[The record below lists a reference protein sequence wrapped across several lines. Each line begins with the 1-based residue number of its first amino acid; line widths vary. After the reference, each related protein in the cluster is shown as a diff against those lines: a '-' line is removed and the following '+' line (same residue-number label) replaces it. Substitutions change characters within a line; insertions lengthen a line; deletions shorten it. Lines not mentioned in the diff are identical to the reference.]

1 MAIWSVPWASVW
13 AQTTHDTLTT
23 NVNASWQLLQTWLDR
38 TVLENFEP
46 NLRFYDMWEKPA
58 RQSGYNTLAWTRCNK
73 LTVTPTNALLTE
85 WVTPDDTAITFTTI
99 SLTANQYGMY
109 AVISDILEDVSPVP
123 MVANALKV
131 IWANMARIIDQVIQG
146 VVGAWANVIYAGSAT
161 SRATLATTD
170 LMTPT
175 LLAKANA
182 FLSTKAAPVF
192 GDGYIAVMHPNVIFD
207 LQTWTATG
215 WFMDLSKYTE
225 SGRAQLVNGEIG
237 KIFNVRVVSSPFIQ
251 TFASTVTV
259 YPTYVMWKGA
269 YWVADLQG
277 LRSYMVG
284 DGASKSDPLA
294 QRRYVGAKVAFNAI
308 ILQPDALVRIE
319 SASSLSYQW

>member
-1 MAIWSVPWASVW
+1 MAVTMT
-13 AQTTHDTLTT
+13 QTS
-23 NVNASWQLLQTWLDR
+23 NINASGQLLQIWLDR

-58 RQSGYNTLAWTRCNK
+58 RPAGYNTLAWTRCNK
-73 LTVTPTNALLTE
+73 LTVTPAQASLTE
-85 WVTPDDTAITFTTI
+85 GVTPDDTAVTFTTI

-109 AVISDILEDVSPVP
+109 AIITDILEDVSPVP
-123 MVANALKV
+123 MVANAAKV
-131 IWANMARIIDQVIQG
+131 IWANMARIIDQVIQN
-146 VVGAWANVIYAGSAT
+146 VLAAWTNVIYAGTATARASLSA
-161 SRATLATTD
+161 SD

-192 GDGYIAVMHPNVIFD
+192 GDGYIAVMHPNVLFD
-207 LQTWTATG
+207 LQTGTATG
-215 WFMDLSKYTE
+215 AFLDLSKYTE
-225 SGRAQLVNGEIG
+225 SGRALIVNGEVG
-237 KIFNVRVVSSPFIQ
+237 KLFNIRVVTSSFIQ

-294 QRRYVGAKVAFNAI
+294 QRRYVWAKVAFNSI
-308 ILQPDALVRIE
+308 ILQQDALVRIE
-319 SASSLSYQW
+319 SASSLSYSW

>member
-1 MAIWSVPWASVW
+1 MALTIT
-13 AQTTHDTLTT
+13 QTS
-23 NVNASWQLLQTWLDR
+23 NINASGQLLQIWLDR

-58 RQSGYNTLAWTRCNK
+58 RPAGYNTLAWTRCNK
-73 LTVTPTNALLTE
+73 LTLTPAQATLTE

-109 AVISDILEDVSPVP
+109 AIITDILEDVSPVP
-123 MVANALKV
+123 MVSNALKV
-131 IWANMARIIDQVIQG
+131 IGENMARIIDQSIQG
-146 VVGAWANVIYAGSAT
+146 VLSAGTNVIYAGTAAN
-161 SRATLATTD
+161 RAALAATD

-207 LQTWTATG
+207 LQTWTAT
-215 WFMDLSKYTE
+215 WAFIDLSKYTE
-225 SGRAQLVNGEIG
+225 SGRELLVKGEIW
-237 KIFNVRVVSSPFIQ
+237 KIFNIRVVSSAFIQ

-259 YPTYVMWKGA
+259 YPT
-269 YWVADLQG
+269 
-277 LRSYMVG
+277 
-284 DGASKSDPLA
+284 
-294 QRRYVGAKVAFNAI
+294 
-308 ILQPDALVRIE
+308 
-319 SASSLSYQW
+319 

>member
-1 MAIWSVPWASVW
+1 MAIWSNNL
-13 AQTTHDTLTT
+13 QTTTNDTTT
-23 NVNASWQLLQTWLDR
+23 ANVNLSWQLLQTWLDR

-58 RQSGYNTLAWTRCNK
+58 RPAGYNTLAWTRCNK
-73 LTVTPTNALLTE
+73 LTVTPTNATLTE
-85 WVTPDDTAITFTTI
+85 WVTPDDVAINFTTI

-109 AVISDILEDVSPVP
+109 AIISDILEDVSPVP
-123 MVANALKV
+123 MVANAAKV
-131 IWANMARIIDQVIQG
+131 IWANMARIIDEVIQG
-146 VVGAWANVIYAGSAT
+146 VLALGTNVIYAWAAT
-161 SRATLATTD
+161 TRATIAATDLLTTTD
-170 LMTPT
+170 
-175 LLAKANA
+175 LAKANA

-192 GDGYIAVMHPNVIFD
+192 GDGYIAVMHPNVLFD
-207 LQTWTATG
+207 LQTGTATG
-215 WFMDLSKYTE
+215 AFLDLSKYTE
-225 SGRAQLVNGEIG
+225 SGRALIVNGEVG
-237 KIFNVRVVSSPFIQ
+237 KIFNVRVVTSSYIQ

-294 QRRYVGAKVAFNAI
+294 QRRYVWAKVAFNAI
-308 ILQPDALVRIE
+308 ILQQDALVRIE
-319 SASSLSYQW
+319 SASSLSYTW

>member
-1 MAIWSVPWASVW
+1 MA
-13 AQTTHDTLTT
+13 LTIT
-23 NVNASWQLLQTWLDR
+23 SRSNINASGQLLQTWLDR

-58 RQSGYNTLAWTRCNK
+58 RPAGYNTLAWTRCNK
-73 LTVTPTNALLTE
+73 LTVSPATASLTE

-109 AVISDILEDVSPVP
+109 AIITDILEDVSPVP
-123 MVANALKV
+123 MVSNALKV
-131 IWANMARIIDQVIQG
+131 IGQNMARIIDQVIQG
-146 VVGAWANVIYAGSAT
+146 VLAAGTNVIYPGTISA
-161 SRATLATTD
+161 RASISASD
-170 LMTPT
+170 LMTAT

-192 GDGYIAVMHPNVIFD
+192 WDGYVAVMHPNIIFD
-207 LQTWTATG
+207 LQTGTAT
-215 WFMDLSKYTE
+215 WAFMDLSKYTE
-225 SGRAQLVNGEIG
+225 AGRAQLVKGEIG

-269 YWVADLQG
+269 YGVADLQG

-294 QRRYVGAKVAFNAI
+294 QRRYVWAKVAFNAI
-308 ILQPDALVRIE
+308 ILQQDALVRIE
-319 SASSLSYQW
+319 SASSLSYAW

>member
-1 MAIWSVPWASVW
+1 MAIWSNNL
-13 AQTTHDTLTT
+13 QTTTNDTTT
-23 NVNASWQLLQTWLDR
+23 ANVNLSWQLLQTWLDR

-58 RQSGYNTLAWTRCNK
+58 RPAGYNTLAWTRCNK
-73 LTVTPTNALLTE
+73 LTVTPTNATLTE
-85 WVTPDDTAITFTTI
+85 WVTPDDVAINFTTI

-109 AVISDILEDVSPVP
+109 AIISDILEDVSPVP
-123 MVANALKV
+123 MVANAAKV
-131 IWANMARIIDQVIQG
+131 IWANMARIIDEVIQW
-146 VVGAWANVIYAGSAT
+146 VLALWTNVIYAGSAT
-161 SRATLATTD
+161 TRATIAATDLLTTTD
-170 LMTPT
+170 
-175 LLAKANA
+175 LAKANA

-192 GDGYIAVMHPNVIFD
+192 GDGYIAVMHPNVLFD
-207 LQTWTATG
+207 LQTGTATG
-215 WFMDLSKYTE
+215 AFLDLSKYTE
-225 SGRAQLVNGEIG
+225 SGRALIVNGEVG
-237 KIFNVRVVSSPFIQ
+237 KIFNVRVVTSSYIQ

-294 QRRYVGAKVAFNAI
+294 QRRYVWAKVAFNAI
-308 ILQPDALVRIE
+308 ILQQDALVRIE
-319 SASSLSYQW
+319 SASSLSYTW

>member
-1 MAIWSVPWASVW
+1 MAIWSNNLQTTTNDTTTASVNN
-13 AQTTHDTLTT
+13 TG
-23 NVNASWQLLQTWLDR
+23 QLLQIWLDR

-58 RQSGYNTLAWTRCNK
+58 RPAGYNTLSWTRCDK
-73 LTVTPTNALLTE
+73 LTVTPATATLTE

-109 AVISDILEDVSPVP
+109 AIISDILEDVSPVP

-131 IWANMARIIDQVIQG
+131 IGENMARIIDEVIQWVLAAG
-146 VVGAWANVIYAGSAT
+146 TNVIYAGSAT
-161 SRATLATTD
+161 SRATITAADLLTATD
-170 LMTPT
+170 
-175 LLAKANA
+175 LAKANA

-192 GDGYIAVMHPNVIFD
+192 WDGYIAVMHPNVIFD
-207 LQTWTATG
+207 VQTGTAT
-215 WFMDLSKYTE
+215 WAFMDLSKYTE
-225 SGRAQLVNGEIG
+225 AGRAQLVKGEIG
-237 KIFNVRVVSSPFIQ
+237 KIFNIRVVSSSFIQ
-251 TFASTVTV
+251 TFTSWVTV

-269 YWVADLQG
+269 YGVADLQG

-294 QRRYVGAKVAFNAI
+294 QRRYVWAKVAFNAI
-308 ILQPDALVRIE
+308 ILQEDALVRIE
-319 SASSLSYQW
+319 SASSLSYTW

>member
-1 MAIWSVPWASVW
+1 MS
-13 AQTTHDTLTT
+13 LTIT
-23 NVNASWQLLQTWLDR
+23 SRSNINASWQLLQTWLDR

-58 RQSGYNTLAWTRCNK
+58 RPAGYNTLAWTRCNK
-73 LTVTPTNALLTE
+73 LTVSPASASLTE

-109 AVISDILEDVSPVP
+109 AIITDVLEDVSPVP
-123 MVANALKV
+123 MVSNALKV
-131 IWANMARIIDQVIQG
+131 IGENMARIIDQVIQWVLAAG
-146 VVGAWANVIYAGSAT
+146 TNVIYPGTISA
-161 SRATLATTD
+161 RANIAATD

-182 FLSTKAAPVF
+182 FLSTKAAPVYW
-192 GDGYIAVMHPNVIFD
+192 DGYIAVMHPNVIFD
-207 LQTWTATG
+207 VQTGTAT
-215 WFMDLSKYTE
+215 WAFIDLSKYTE
-225 SGRAQLVNGEIG
+225 AGRNQLVKGEIG
-237 KIFNVRVVSSPFIQ
+237 KIFNIRVVASPFIQ

-269 YWVADLQG
+269 YGVADLQG

-294 QRRYVGAKVAFNAI
+294 QRRYVWAKVAFNAI
-308 ILQPDALVRIE
+308 ILQQDALVRIE
-319 SASSLSYQW
+319 SASSLSYSW

>member
-1 MAIWSVPWASVW
+1 MALTIT
-13 AQTTHDTLTT
+13 QTS
-23 NVNASWQLLQTWLDR
+23 NINASWQLLQVWLDR

-58 RQSGYNTLAWTRCNK
+58 RPAGYNTLAWTRCNK
-73 LTVTPTNALLTE
+73 LTVSPASASLTE

-109 AVISDILEDVSPVP
+109 AIISDILEDVSPVP
-123 MVANALKV
+123 MVSNALKV
-131 IWANMARIIDQVIQG
+131 IGQNMARIIDQVIQG
-146 VVGAWANVIYAGSAT
+146 VLSAGTNVIYAGD
-161 SRATLATTD
+161 ATTRASIDASD
-170 LMTPT
+170 LMTAT
-175 LLAKANA
+175 TLAKANA

-192 GDGYIAVMHPNVIFD
+192 WDGYIACMHPNVIFD
-207 LQTWTATG
+207 LQTGTSTWA
-215 WFMDLSKYTE
+215 FMDLSKYTE
-225 SGRAQLVNGEIG
+225 AGRAQLVKGEIG
-237 KIFNVRVVSSPFIQ
+237 KMFNVRVVSSPFIQ

-269 YWVADLQG
+269 YGVADLQG

-294 QRRYVGAKVAFNAI
+294 QRRYVWAKVAFNAI
-308 ILQPDALVRIE
+308 ILQQDALVRIE
-319 SASSLSYQW
+319 SASSLSYSW

>member
-1 MAIWSVPWASVW
+1 MAIWSNNLQTTTNDTTTASVNN
-13 AQTTHDTLTT
+13 TG
-23 NVNASWQLLQTWLDR
+23 QLLQIWLDR

-58 RQSGYNTLAWTRCNK
+58 RPSGYATLSWTRCDK
-73 LTVTPTNALLTE
+73 LTVTPATATLTE

-109 AVISDILEDVSPVP
+109 AIISDILEDVSPVP

-131 IWANMARIIDQVIQG
+131 IGENMARIIDEVIQWVLAAG
-146 VVGAWANVIYAGSAT
+146 TNVIYAGSAS
-161 SRATLATTD
+161 SRATITAADLLTATD
-170 LMTPT
+170 
-175 LLAKANA
+175 LAKANA

-192 GDGYIAVMHPNVIFD
+192 WDGYIAVMHPNVIFD
-207 LQTWTATG
+207 VQTGTAT
-215 WFMDLSKYTE
+215 WAFMDLSKYTE
-225 SGRAQLVNGEIG
+225 AWRAQLVKGEIG
-237 KIFNVRVVSSPFIQ
+237 KIFNIRVVSSSFIQ
-251 TFASTVTV
+251 TFTSWVTV

-269 YWVADLQG
+269 YGVADLQG

-294 QRRYVGAKVAFNAI
+294 QRRYVWAKVAFNAI
-308 ILQPDALVRIE
+308 ILQEDALVRIE
-319 SASSLSYQW
+319 SASSLSYTW

>member
-1 MAIWSVPWASVW
+1 MS
-13 AQTTHDTLTT
+13 LTIT
-23 NVNASWQLLQTWLDR
+23 QKSNINASWQLLQTWLDR

-58 RQSGYNTLAWTRCNK
+58 WPAGYNTLAWTRCNK
-73 LTVTPTNALLTE
+73 LTVSPASASLTE

-109 AVISDILEDVSPVP
+109 AIITDILEDVSPVP
-123 MVANALKV
+123 MVSNALKV
-131 IWANMARIIDQVIQG
+131 IGQNMARIIDQVIQG
-146 VVGAWANVIYAGSAT
+146 VLAAGTNVIYAGTAANRAALAAT
-161 SRATLATTD
+161 D
-170 LMTPT
+170 VMTPT

-192 GDGYIAVMHPNVIFD
+192 WDGYIATMHPNVIFD
-207 LQTWTATG
+207 LQTGTAT
-215 WFMDLSKYTE
+215 WAFMDLSKYTE
-225 SGRAQLVNGEIG
+225 AGRAQLVKGEIG

-269 YWVADLQG
+269 YGVADLQG

-284 DGASKSDPLA
+284 DGASKSDPLS
-294 QRRYVGAKVAFNAI
+294 QRRYVWAKVAFNAI
-308 ILQPDALVRIE
+308 ILQQDALVRIE
-319 SASSLSYQW
+319 SASSLSYSW

>member
-1 MAIWSVPWASVW
+1 MP
-13 AQTTHDTLTT
+13 LTIT
-23 NVNASWQLLQTWLDR
+23 SRSNINASGQLLQTWLDR

-58 RQSGYNTLAWTRCNK
+58 RPAGYNTLAWTRCNK
-73 LTVTPTNALLTE
+73 LTVTPTTATLTE
-85 WVTPDDTAITFTTI
+85 GVTPDDTAITFTTI

-109 AVISDILEDVSPVP
+109 AIITDILEDVSPVP
-123 MVANALKV
+123 MVSNALKV
-131 IWANMARIIDQVIQG
+131 IGENMARIIDQVIQG
-146 VVGAWANVIYAGSAT
+146 VLATGTNVIYAGD
-161 SRATLATTD
+161 ATTRASIDASD
-170 LMTPT
+170 LMTAT
-175 LLAKANA
+175 TLAKANA
-182 FLSTKAAPVF
+182 FLSTKAAPVY

-207 LQTWTATG
+207 LQTGTAT
-215 WFMDLSKYTE
+215 WAFMDLSKYTE
-225 SGRAQLVNGEIG
+225 SGRAQLVKGEIG
-237 KIFNVRVVSSPFIQ
+237 KIFNVRVVSSAFIQ

-269 YWVADLQG
+269 YGVADLQG

-294 QRRYVGAKVAFNAI
+294 QRRYVWAKVAFNAI

-319 SASSLSYQW
+319 SASSLSYSW

>member
-1 MAIWSVPWASVW
+1 MALTIT
-13 AQTTHDTLTT
+13 QTS
-23 NVNASWQLLQTWLDR
+23 NINASGQLLQVWLDR

-58 RQSGYNTLAWTRCNK
+58 RPAGYNTLAWTRCNK
-73 LTVTPTNALLTE
+73 LTLTPAQATLTE

-109 AVISDILEDVSPVP
+109 AIITDILEDVSPVP
-123 MVANALKV
+123 MVSNALKV
-131 IWANMARIIDQVIQG
+131 IGENMARIIDQSIQWVLSAG
-146 VVGAWANVIYAGSAT
+146 TNVIYAGTAAN
-161 SRATLATTD
+161 RAALAGTD

-207 LQTWTATG
+207 LQTWTAT
-215 WFMDLSKYTE
+215 WAFIDLSKYTE
-225 SGRAQLVNGEIG
+225 SGRELLVKGEIW
-237 KIFNVRVVSSPFIQ
+237 KIFNIRVVSSAFIQ

-294 QRRYVGAKVAFNAI
+294 QRRYVWAKVAFNSI
-308 ILQPDALVRIE
+308 ILQQDALVRIE
-319 SASSLSYQW
+319 SASTLSYSW

>member
-1 MAIWSVPWASVW
+1 MA
-13 AQTTHDTLTT
+13 LTIT
-23 NVNASWQLLQTWLDR
+23 SRSNINASGQLLQTWLDR

-58 RQSGYNTLAWTRCNK
+58 RPAGYNTLAWTRCNK
-73 LTVTPTNALLTE
+73 LTLTPAQATLTE

-109 AVISDILEDVSPVP
+109 AIITDILEDVSPVP
-123 MVANALKV
+123 MVSNALKV
-131 IWANMARIIDQVIQG
+131 IGENMARIIDQVIQG
-146 VVGAWANVIYAGSAT
+146 VLSAGTNVIYAGD
-161 SRATLATTD
+161 ATTRASIDASD
-170 LMTPT
+170 LMTAT
-175 LLAKANA
+175 TLAKANA

-192 GDGYIAVMHPNVIFD
+192 WDGYIAVMHPNVIFD
-207 LQTWTATG
+207 LQTGTSTWA
-215 WFMDLSKYTE
+215 FLDLSKYTE
-225 SGRAQLVNGEIG
+225 SGRAQLVKGEIG
-237 KIFNVRVVSSPFIQ
+237 KIFNIRVVSSAFVQ

-269 YWVADLQG
+269 YGVADLQG

-294 QRRYVGAKVAFNAI
+294 QRRYVWAKVAFNAI
-308 ILQPDALVRIE
+308 ILQQDALVRIE
-319 SASSLSYQW
+319 SASTLSYSW

>member
-1 MAIWSVPWASVW
+1 MP
-13 AQTTHDTLTT
+13 LTIT
-23 NVNASWQLLQTWLDR
+23 SRSNINASWQLLQTWLDR

-58 RQSGYNTLAWTRCNK
+58 RPAGYNTLAWTRCNK
-73 LTVTPTNALLTE
+73 LTVSPATATLTE

-109 AVISDILEDVSPVP
+109 AIITDILEDVSPVP
-123 MVANALKV
+123 MVSNALKV
-131 IWANMARIIDQVIQG
+131 IGENMARIIDQVIQG
-146 VVGAWANVIYAGSAT
+146 VLATGTNVIYAGD
-161 SRATLATTD
+161 ATTRASIDASD
-170 LMTPT
+170 LMTAT
-175 LLAKANA
+175 TLAKANA

-192 GDGYIAVMHPNVIFD
+192 GDGYIACMHPNVIFD
-207 LQTWTATG
+207 LQTGTAT
-215 WFMDLSKYTE
+215 WAFMDLSKYTE
-225 SGRAQLVNGEIG
+225 SGRAQLVKGEIG
-237 KIFNVRVVSSPFIQ
+237 KIFNVRVVSSAFIQ

-269 YWVADLQG
+269 YGVADLQG

-294 QRRYVGAKVAFNAI
+294 QRRYVWAKVAFNAI

-319 SASSLSYQW
+319 SASSLSYSW

>member
-1 MAIWSVPWASVW
+1 MALTIT
-13 AQTTHDTLTT
+13 QTS
-23 NVNASWQLLQTWLDR
+23 NINASGQLLQIWLDR

-58 RQSGYNTLAWTRCNK
+58 RPAGYNTLAWTRCNK
-73 LTVTPTNALLTE
+73 LTLTPAQATLTE

-109 AVISDILEDVSPVP
+109 AIITDILEDVSPVP
-123 MVANALKV
+123 MVSNALKV
-131 IWANMARIIDQVIQG
+131 IGENMARIIDQSIQG
-146 VVGAWANVIYAGSAT
+146 VLSAGTNVIYAGTAAN
-161 SRATLATTD
+161 RAALAATD

-207 LQTWTATG
+207 LQTWTAT
-215 WFMDLSKYTE
+215 WAFIDLSKYTE
-225 SGRAQLVNGEIG
+225 SGRELLVKGEIW
-237 KIFNVRVVSSPFIQ
+237 KIFNIRVVSSAFIQ

-294 QRRYVGAKVAFNAI
+294 QRRYVWAKVAFNSI
-308 ILQPDALVRIE
+308 ILQQDALVRIE
-319 SASSLSYQW
+319 SASTLSYSW

>member
-1 MAIWSVPWASVW
+1 MAVTMT
-13 AQTTHDTLTT
+13 QTS
-23 NVNASWQLLQTWLDR
+23 NINASGQLLQIWLDR

-58 RQSGYNTLAWTRCNK
+58 RPAGYNTLAWTRCNK
-73 LTVTPTNALLTE
+73 LTVTPAQASLTE
-85 WVTPDDTAITFTTI
+85 GVTPDDVAINFTTI

-109 AVISDILEDVSPVP
+109 AIITDILEGVSPVP
-123 MVANALKV
+123 VISEAAKV

-146 VVGAWANVIYAGSAT
+146 VLAAWTNVIYAGTAANRAALAAT
-161 SRATLATTD
+161 D
-170 LMTPT
+170 VMTPT

-192 GDGYIAVMHPNVIFD
+192 WDWYIAVMHPNVLFD
-207 LQTWTATG
+207 LQTGTATG
-215 WFMDLSKYTE
+215 AFLDLSKYTE
-225 SGRAQLVNGEIG
+225 AGRAMIVKWEVG
-237 KIFNVRVVSSPFIQ
+237 KIFNVRVVTSAFIQ

-269 YWVADLQG
+269 YGVADLQS

-294 QRRYVGAKVAFNAI
+294 QRRYVWAKVAFNAI
-308 ILQPDALVRIE
+308 ILQQDALVRIE
-319 SASSLSYQW
+319 SGSSLSYSW

>member
-1 MAIWSVPWASVW
+1 MS
-13 AQTTHDTLTT
+13 LTIT
-23 NVNASWQLLQTWLDR
+23 SRSNINYSWQLLQTWLDR

-58 RQSGYNTLAWTRCNK
+58 RPAGYNTLAWTRCNK
-73 LTVTPTNALLTE
+73 LTVTPTTATLTE

-109 AVISDILEDVSPVP
+109 AIITDILEDVSPVP
-123 MVANALKV
+123 MVSNALKV
-131 IWANMARIIDQVIQG
+131 IGENMARIIDQVIQG
-146 VVGAWANVIYAGSAT
+146 VLAAGTNVIYPGTISA
-161 SRATLATTD
+161 RANIAATD

-192 GDGYIAVMHPNVIFD
+192 WDGYIACMHPNIIFD
-207 LQTWTATG
+207 LQTGTAT
-215 WFMDLSKYTE
+215 WAFMDLSKYTE
-225 SGRAQLVNGEIG
+225 AGRAQLVKGEIG

-269 YWVADLQG
+269 YGVADLQG

-294 QRRYVGAKVAFNAI
+294 QRRYVWAKVAFNAI
-308 ILQPDALVRIE
+308 ILQQDALVRIE
-319 SASSLSYQW
+319 SASSLSYSW

>member
-1 MAIWSVPWASVW
+1 MALTIT
-13 AQTTHDTLTT
+13 QTS
-23 NVNASWQLLQTWLDR
+23 NINASGQLLQVWLDR

-58 RQSGYNTLAWTRCNK
+58 RPAGYNTLAWTRCNK
-73 LTVTPTNALLTE
+73 LTLTPAQATLTE

-109 AVISDILEDVSPVP
+109 AIITDILEDVSPVP
-123 MVANALKV
+123 MVSNALKV
-131 IWANMARIIDQVIQG
+131 IGENMARIIDQSIQG
-146 VVGAWANVIYAGSAT
+146 VLSAGTNVIYAGTASN
-161 SRATLATTD
+161 RTD
-170 LMTPT
+170 ILGNGNFLMTPT

-207 LQTWTATG
+207 LQTWTAT
-215 WFMDLSKYTE
+215 WAFIDLSKYTE
-225 SGRAQLVNGEIG
+225 SGRELLVKGEIG
-237 KIFNVRVVSSPFIQ
+237 KIFNIRVVSSAFIQ
-251 TFASTVTV
+251 TFASTTTV

-294 QRRYVGAKVAFNAI
+294 QRRYVWAKVAFNSI
-308 ILQPDALVRIE
+308 ILQQDALVRIE
-319 SASSLSYQW
+319 SASTLSYSW

>member
-1 MAIWSVPWASVW
+1 MAIWSNNLQTTTNDTTTASVN
-13 AQTTHDTLTT
+13 L
-23 NVNASWQLLQTWLDR
+23 SWQLLQTWLDR

-58 RQSGYNTLAWTRCNK
+58 RPAGYNTLAWTRCNK
-73 LTVTPTNALLTE
+73 LTVTPTNATLTE
-85 WVTPDDTAITFTTI
+85 WVTPDDVAINFTTI

-109 AVISDILEDVSPVP
+109 AIISDILEDVSPVP
-123 MVANALKV
+123 MVANAAKV
-131 IWANMARIIDQVIQG
+131 IWANMARIIDEVIQG
-146 VVGAWANVIYAGSAT
+146 VLALGTNVIYAGSAT
-161 SRATLATTD
+161 TRATIAATDLLTTTD
-170 LMTPT
+170 
-175 LLAKANA
+175 LAKANA

-192 GDGYIAVMHPNVIFD
+192 GDGYIAVMHPNVLFD

-215 WFMDLSKYTE
+215 AFLDLSKYTE
-225 SGRAQLVNGEIG
+225 SGRAMIVNGEVG
-237 KIFNVRVVSSPFIQ
+237 KIFNVRVVTSSYIQ

-294 QRRYVGAKVAFNAI
+294 QRRYVWAKVAFNAI
-308 ILQPDALVRIE
+308 ILQQDALVRIE
-319 SASSLSYQW
+319 SASSLSYTW

>member
-1 MAIWSVPWASVW
+1 MS
-13 AQTTHDTLTT
+13 LTIT
-23 NVNASWQLLQTWLDR
+23 QKSNINASWQLLQTWLDR

-58 RQSGYNTLAWTRCNK
+58 RPAGYNTLAWTRCNK
-73 LTVTPTNALLTE
+73 LTVSPASASLTE

-109 AVISDILEDVSPVP
+109 AIITDILEDVSPVP
-123 MVANALKV
+123 MVSNALKV
-131 IWANMARIIDQVIQG
+131 IGQNMARIIDQVIQG
-146 VVGAWANVIYAGSAT
+146 VLAAGTNVIYAGTAANRAALAAT
-161 SRATLATTD
+161 D
-170 LMTPT
+170 VMTAT

-192 GDGYIAVMHPNVIFD
+192 WDGYIATMHPNVIFD
-207 LQTWTATG
+207 LQTGTSTWA
-215 WFMDLSKYTE
+215 FMDLSKYTE
-225 SGRAQLVNGEIG
+225 AGRAQLVKGEIG

-269 YWVADLQG
+269 YGVADLQG

-284 DGASKSDPLA
+284 DGASKSDPLS
-294 QRRYVGAKVAFNAI
+294 QRRYVWAKVAFNAI
-308 ILQPDALVRIE
+308 ILQQDALVRIE
-319 SASSLSYQW
+319 SASSLSYSW

>member
-1 MAIWSVPWASVW
+1 MAIWTNNL
-13 AQTTHDTLTT
+13 QTTTNDTTT
-23 NVNASWQLLQTWLDR
+23 ANVNTSGQLLQIWLDR

-58 RQSGYNTLAWTRCNK
+58 RPAGYNTLSWTKCDQLR
-73 LTVTPTNALLTE
+73 VAATNASLTE

-99 SLTANQYGMY
+99 SLNAQQYGMY
-109 AVISDILEDVSPVP
+109 AVISDILDDVSPVP

-131 IWANMARIIDQVIQG
+131 IWANMARIIDEVIQG
-146 VVGAWANVIYAGSAT
+146 VISQGTNVIYPGT
-161 SRATLATTD
+161 IQSRAALGANDVLDATT
-170 LMTPT
+170 
-175 LLAKANA
+175 LAKANA

-192 GDGYIAVMHPNVIFD
+192 GDGYIAVAHPNVIFD
-207 LQTWTATG
+207 LQTGTTTG
-215 WFMDLSKYTE
+215 WFLDLSKYTE
-225 SGRAQLVNGEIG
+225 AGRAQLVNGEIG

-259 YPTYVMWKGA
+259 YPTYVFWKGA
-269 YWVADLQG
+269 YGVADLQG
-277 LRSYMVG
+277 LRSYMVW
-284 DGASKSDPLA
+284 AEATKSDPLA

-308 ILQPDALVRIE
+308 ILQEDAMVRIE